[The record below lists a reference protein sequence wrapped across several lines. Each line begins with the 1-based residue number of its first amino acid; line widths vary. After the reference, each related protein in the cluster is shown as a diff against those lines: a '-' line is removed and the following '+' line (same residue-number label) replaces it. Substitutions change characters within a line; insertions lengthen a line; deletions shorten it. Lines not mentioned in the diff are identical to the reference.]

1 MEQATVI
8 GTIVLALA
16 TIIGFITSIVNLVKP
31 INELRIAIQKLND
44 NLEHIKNENSGRD
57 ERIKKNVE
65 DIKKL
70 NDRMYKVE
78 RDIAVYHSN
87 DNV

>member
-44 NLEHIKNENSGRD
+44 NLEHIKIENSGRD
-57 ERIKKNVE
+57 ERIKKNID

-78 RDIAVYHSN
+78 RDIAVYHSG
-87 DNV
+87 DE

>member
-16 TIIGFITSIVNLVKP
+16 TVIGFITSIVNLVKP

-57 ERIKKNVE
+57 ERIKKNTE

-78 RDIAVYHSN
+78 RDIAVYHSGN
-87 DNV
+87 EE

>member
-44 NLEHIKNENSGRD
+44 NLEHIKIENSGRD
-57 ERIKKNVE
+57 ERIKKNTD

-78 RDIAVYHSN
+78 RDIAVYHSG
-87 DNV
+87 DE